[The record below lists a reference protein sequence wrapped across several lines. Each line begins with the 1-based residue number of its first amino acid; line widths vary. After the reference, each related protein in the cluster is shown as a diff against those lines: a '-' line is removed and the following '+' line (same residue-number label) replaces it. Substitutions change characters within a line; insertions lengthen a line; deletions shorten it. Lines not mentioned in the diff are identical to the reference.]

1 MEHPFSITGHLKPSS
16 SNLTEPEHPEYL
28 PAPYIFLVGYG
39 VYRQWFP
46 HPVRL
51 VYVATFSV
59 YFQRIGGYSVLA
71 LHLTITINIFYF
83 RRLRGL
89 EEEKAYANCTR
100 LTADGDDFTEY
111 DCQFPFNENKTMNHF
126 EVIQE
131 EIVFVG
137 QPNITMDMS
146 SYANATRN
154 NITSLKDPIP
164 RIALLNNSR
173 LEVNGLNFTF
183 TGHSNHPFVHGR
195 DTVLLSFDEGE
206 GHLKNATCKVLD
218 RQNNSF
224 TFDCYCEDSIS
235 APLNGVMGVMVDGGD
250 QVMIYMAEDETDWI
264 NTGTGI
270 NHQSL
275 YKRGS
280 SSGLSGGA
288 IAAIV
293 ISFVVALIAIV
304 IIAMMCRRKKND
316 AAPFQESTLG
326 IVTNSISQ

>member
-1 MEHPFSITGHLKPSS
+1 M
-16 SNLTEPEHPEYL
+16 

-39 VYRQWFP
+39 LYYQWFP
-46 HPVRL
+46 HPIRL
-51 VYVATFSV
+51 VYIITFRI
-59 YFQRIGGYSVLA
+59 YFQRIRGYPILA
-71 LHLTITINIFYF
+71 IHITITIRIYYF

-89 EEEKAYANCTR
+89 EEEKVYANCTR
-100 LTADGDDFTEY
+100 LSDDQDDFSQY
-111 DCQFPFNENKTMNHF
+111 DCEFTYNENKKINYFAVENEDT
-126 EVIQE
+126 
-131 EIVFVG
+131 VFVN
-137 QPNITMDMS
+137 QPNITMDIS
-146 SYANATRN
+146 SYANATRF
-154 NITSLKDPIP
+154 NISSLKEPVP
-164 RIALLNNSR
+164 RIALLNDSR
-173 LEVNGLNFTF
+173 LEVNGLNFTL
-183 TGHSNHPFVHGR
+183 TGHSNHPFIHGK
-195 DTVLLSFDEGE
+195 DHVLMSFDEGG

-218 RQNNSF
+218 LQNQYF

-235 APLNGVMGVMVDGGD
+235 APLNGAMGMVIDGEN
-250 QVMIYMAEDETDWI
+250 QVMIYMAEDEPDWL
-264 NTGTGI
+264 NTGI